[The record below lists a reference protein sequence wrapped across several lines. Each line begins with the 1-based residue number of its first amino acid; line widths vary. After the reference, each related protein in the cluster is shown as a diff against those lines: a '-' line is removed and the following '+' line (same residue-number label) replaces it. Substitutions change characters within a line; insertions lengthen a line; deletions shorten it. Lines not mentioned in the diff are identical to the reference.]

1 MKGVAMKQIR
11 KAVVEGRPA
20 VGAFIAG
27 EAAVEYR
34 IFPDATARASVTI
47 ARSASPHLMAELSAD
62 GEHWPPT
69 KWRVD
74 HDLVRL
80 HLRDAAA
87 DLLLLDAVI
96 RNVDTVL
103 ALYDAKVKAELE
115 AEDAEAQA

>member
-1 MKGVAMKQIR
+1 MKHIR
-11 KAVVEGRPA
+11 KAIVEGRPA

-27 EAAVEYR
+27 DAAVEYR
-34 IFPDATARASVTI
+34 IFPNTASRATVTI

-62 GEHWPPT
+62 GGEHWPPT

-80 HLRDAAA
+80 TLRDAAA

-96 RNVDTVL
+96 RNVDTLL
-103 ALYDAKVKAELE
+103 AEYDAKVKAELD